1 MVRRQRPLLLPI
13 ALTMFLGTIPSART
27 IDFAACKTVELLS
40 FGASVVASF
49 DLVTRMLLLLR
60 VYAAWQSFG
69 VGYVYLDLSQQPRL
83 AVAHLDMGHC
93 MKPCD
98 ANSQS
103 LLYLSI
109 GFSRS
114 C

>member
-27 IDFAACKTVELLS
+27 VDFATCKTVELLS
-40 FGASVVASF
+40 YAASGVASF

-60 VYAAWQSFG
+60 VYAAWQSFS
-69 VGYVYLDLSQQPRL
+69 VEYAHSDLSQQPQL
-83 AVAHLDMGHC
+83 VVARLDMGHC

-103 LLYLSI
+103 L
-109 GFSRS
+109 
-114 C
+114 